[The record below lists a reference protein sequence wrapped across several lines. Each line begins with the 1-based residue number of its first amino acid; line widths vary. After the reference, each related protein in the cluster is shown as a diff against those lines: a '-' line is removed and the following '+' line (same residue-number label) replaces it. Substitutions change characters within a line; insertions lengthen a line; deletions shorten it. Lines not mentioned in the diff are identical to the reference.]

1 MYGNVRWSEVIYG
14 GTPGNSFFISPEIM
28 SSLYALIFGDIGEVN
43 NTMIWLV
50 TSTIVLKVDTNT
62 YIPPPTSTLNILN
75 VDKGDLMGPEP
86 SSTSSS

>member
-1 MYGNVRWSEVIYG
+1 
-14 GTPGNSFFISPEIM
+14 M

-43 NTMIWLV
+43 NAMTWLV
-50 TSTIVLKVDTNT
+50 TSTIVLKVDTNI

-86 SSTSSS
+86 SSTPSS